1 VITLLVD
8 LNIEGQAVLL
18 SGTLAAAGWLELLP
32 LRFVRLVE
40 MNLPHNSTDRVIW
53 RFAQANQT
61 YLLTDN
67 RNMEGDDSLEQ
78 TIREENNETSLPVL
92 TISRS
97 DQMMNQS
104 YREACAAQLLEV
116 LLYPERY
123 RGVGRL
129 FIP

>member
-1 VITLLVD
+1 MTLLVD
-8 LNIEGQAVLL
+8 LNVEGHAVLL

-40 MNLPHNSTDRVIW
+40 MNLPYDSTDRVIW
-53 RFAQANQT
+53 RFAQANQM

-78 TIREENNETSLPVL
+78 TIREENLATSLPVL

-104 YREACAAQLLEV
+104 YREACATRLLEV

-123 RGVGRL
+123 FGVGRL
-129 FIP
+129 FI

>member
-8 LNIEGQAVLL
+8 LNVEGHAVLL

-40 MNLPHNSTDRVIW
+40 MNLPYDSTDRVIW
-53 RFAQANQT
+53 RFAQANQM

-78 TIREENNETSLPVL
+78 TIREENLATSLPVL

-104 YREACAAQLLEV
+104 YREACATRLLEV

-123 RGVGRL
+123 FGVGRL
-129 FIP
+129 FI

>member
-1 VITLLVD
+1 MITLLVD
-8 LNIEGQAVLL
+8 LNVEGHAVLL

-40 MNLPHNSTDRVIW
+40 MNLPYDSTDRVIW
-53 RFAQANQT
+53 RFAQANQM

-78 TIREENNETSLPVL
+78 TIREENLATSLPVL

-104 YREACAAQLLEV
+104 YREACATRLLEV

-123 RGVGRL
+123 FGVGRL
-129 FIP
+129 FI

>member
-1 VITLLVD
+1 MITLLVD

-40 MNLPHNSTDRVIW
+40 MNLPYDSTDRVIW
-53 RFAQANQT
+53 RFAQANQM

-78 TIREENNETSLPVL
+78 TIREENFATSLPVL

-104 YREACAAQLLEV
+104 YREACATRVLEV

-123 RGVGRL
+123 LGVGRL